1 MNIVY
6 ILMVE
11 QKSFKQC
18 FSPASA
24 IVGNRLTKTISLH
37 LLPNPLMAFI
47 PTDNMC
53 QVLNGKQSTAYI
65 LLNSPILGSIR
76 LPGPTTGI
84 SFTYV
89 FNQNVTISH
98 TFASVALY
106 DQTLDATNGGFEI
119 LMDGE
124 YQVLGSV
131 ADVMHTRS
139 NQTSCFSQT
148 RFVFDLAANTY
159 GFEVAPVF
167 CSLTSF
173 DVFFEYYLDQKW
185 TKIPVRAISSANPAY
200 HAGDYSDANTDF
212 LQITR
217 YLLDPTSASES
228 AKYSDAERLAVQKMV
243 GALFADLTLQVR
255 LSLEYNIKSTIGA
268 ITAIADYWFSMDP
281 LQCAAPMTLKA
292 TLNEGNIMFKTGFQN
307 QLPCLE
313 VTNLNPLFA
322 KAQYL
327 KAKTA
332 FIHVEV
338 LVKTINETVKTFTR
352 TIPLAEFV
360 SLPYV
365 KFSLEDSEV
374 RSLMDY
380 DSTDESNIQM
390 FIGLYD
396 SNNNYLYDFTTS
408 YIPLKRTC
416 IQKRVIHFKDK
427 VTQFA
432 LWTKHDSRCTSRTSK
447 MTVLNYYGKTYNGA
461 TFENRQTYQV
471 NVFVN
476 YSANVFMVTA
486 SCDKDLAQSEA
497 QCVDNRNYMMHKD
510 NRENMYFIV
519 ESLQEYNEIRYY
531 AIETSLGTFK
541 WSYVVFGLT
550 SAIIIGMVVFG
561 LVSQRS

>member
-1 MNIVY
+1 MILVN

-18 FSPASA
+18 FSPAST
-24 IVGNRLTKTISLH
+24 IVGNRLTKTISLN
-37 LLPNPLMAFI
+37 LFPNPLMAFI

-53 QVLNGKQSTAYI
+53 QVLNGKQSTAFI
-65 LLNSPILGSIR
+65 LLNSPTLGSIR
-76 LPGPTTGI
+76 LPGLATGI

-148 RFVFDLAANTY
+148 RFVFDLATSTY
-159 GFEVAPVF
+159 GFEVVPVF

-200 HAGDYSDANTDF
+200 HAGDYSDVNSDF

-243 GALFADLTLQVR
+243 GTLFADLTIQVR

-268 ITAIADYWFSMDP
+268 ITAVADYWFSMDP
-281 LQCAAPMTLKA
+281 LYCADPMTLKA
-292 TLNEGNIMFKTGFQN
+292 TLNEGNIMFKTGFQSE
-307 QLPCLE
+307 LPCLE
-313 VTNLNPLFA
+313 VPSWNPAFA
-322 KAQYL
+322 TAQYL
-327 KAKTA
+327 KAKVA
-332 FIHVEV
+332 FVQVEV
-338 LVKTINETVKTFTR
+338 LVQTIEKEVKTFER
-352 TIPLAEFV
+352 TIPFAEFV

-365 KFSLEDSEV
+365 KFSLEESEV

-380 DSTDESNIQM
+380 NSTDESKIQM
-390 FIGLYD
+390 FVGLFD
-396 SNNNYLYDFTTS
+396 SDNNYLYDFTTDYTS
-408 YIPLKRTC
+408 LKRTC
-416 IQKRVIHFKDK
+416 VQKRVIHFREKE
-427 VTQFA
+427 TLFA

-461 TFENRQTYQV
+461 SFENRQTYQV
-471 NVFVN
+471 SVFVN
-476 YSANVFMVTA
+476 YSVPVFDVVT
-486 SCDKDLAQSEA
+486 SCDKDVVQTQSQCEA
-497 QCVDNRNYMMHKD
+497 NRAYMMDRK
-510 NRENMYFIV
+510 NRESMYYIV
-519 ESLQEYNEIRYY
+519 ESGLEYNEIRYY
-531 AIETSLGTFK
+531 AIETAMGIFK
-541 WSYVVFGLT
+541 WSFVVFGLAGA
-550 SAIIIGMVVFG
+550 AIVASVAFG
-561 LVSQRS
+561 LTISRG

>member
-1 MNIVY
+1 M
-6 ILMVE
+6 LE

-18 FSPASA
+18 FSPAST
-24 IVGNRLTKTISLH
+24 IVGNRLTKMISLN
-37 LLPNPLMAFI
+37 LFPNPLMAFI

-53 QVLNGKQSTAYI
+53 QVLNGKQSTAFI
-65 LLNSPILGSIR
+65 LLNSPTMGSIR
-76 LPGPTTGI
+76 LPGLATGI

-148 RFVFDLAANTY
+148 RFVFDLATSTY
-159 GFEVAPVF
+159 GFEVTPVF

-200 HAGDYSDANTDF
+200 HAGDYSDVNSDF

-228 AKYSDAERLAVQKMV
+228 AKYSDAERLAVQKMIM
-243 GALFADLTLQVR
+243 TLAQDITIQVR
-255 LSLEYNIKSTIGA
+255 LSLEYNIKSTKGA
-268 ITAIADYWFSMDP
+268 ITSVADYWFSMDP
-281 LQCAAPMTLKA
+281 LSCSSSMILLA
-292 TLNEGNIMFKTGFQN
+292 TLNEENVMFKTGVEN
-307 QLPCLE
+307 YLSCLE
-313 VTNLNPLFA
+313 TSNSNPFHL
-322 KAQYL
+322 KANYL
-327 KAKTA
+327 KQAVRFVQIKS
-332 FIHVEV
+332 V
-338 LVKTINETVKTFTR
+338 VKTIDGIFYQLDR
-352 TIPLAEFV
+352 LIPFDEFV

-365 KFSLEDSEV
+365 KHELTENMIIKLMNYNSTKESTIQSLFVLIDQ
-374 RSLMDY
+374 DK
-380 DSTDESNIQM
+380 Q
-390 FIGLYD
+390 
-396 SNNNYLYDFTTS
+396 YLYDFTTPVIS
-408 YIPLKRTC
+408 LQRIC

-427 VTQFA
+427 VTLFA

-447 MTVLNYYGKTYNGA
+447 MTVLNYYGKTWNGA

-476 YSANVFMVTA
+476 YSADVFMVTA
-486 SCDKDLAQSEA
+486 SCDKDLAQSED
-497 QCVDNRNYMMHKD
+497 QCVENRNYMMHKD
-510 NRENMYFIV
+510 NRESMYFIV

-550 SAIIIGMVVFG
+550 GALMIGMVVFG

>member
-1 MNIVY
+1 M
-6 ILMVE
+6 LE

-18 FSPASA
+18 FSPAST
-24 IVGNRLTKTISLH
+24 IVGNRLTKTISLN
-37 LLPNPLMAFI
+37 LFPNPLMAFI

-53 QVLNGKQSTAYI
+53 QVLNGKQSTAFI
-65 LLNSPILGSIR
+65 LLNSPTMGSIR
-76 LPGPTTGI
+76 LPGLATGI

-148 RFVFDLAANTY
+148 RFVFDLATSTY
-159 GFEVAPVF
+159 GFEVTPVF

-173 DVFFEYYLDQKW
+173 DVFFEYYLEQKW
-185 TKIPVRAISSANPAY
+185 TKIPVRAISSANPAR
-200 HAGDYSDANTDF
+200 HAGDYSDVNSDF

-228 AKYSDAERLAVQKMV
+228 AKYSDAERLAVQKMIM
-243 GALFADLTLQVR
+243 TLAQDITIQVR
-255 LSLEYNIKSTIGA
+255 LSLEYNIKSTKGA
-268 ITAIADYWFSMDP
+268 ITSVADYWFSMDP
-281 LQCAAPMTLKA
+281 LSCSSSMILLA
-292 TLNEGNIMFKTGFQN
+292 TLNEENVMFKTGVEN
-307 QLPCLE
+307 YLSCLE
-313 VTNLNPLFA
+313 TSNSNPFHL
-322 KAQYL
+322 KANYL
-327 KAKTA
+327 KQAVRFVQIKS
-332 FIHVEV
+332 V
-338 LVKTINETVKTFTR
+338 VKTIDGIFYQLDR
-352 TIPLAEFV
+352 LIPFDEFV

-365 KFSLEDSEV
+365 KHELTENMIIKLMNYNSTKESTIQSLFVLIDQ
-374 RSLMDY
+374 DK
-380 DSTDESNIQM
+380 Q
-390 FIGLYD
+390 
-396 SNNNYLYDFTTS
+396 YLYDFTTPVIS
-408 YIPLKRTC
+408 LQRTC

-427 VTQFA
+427 ETLFA

-447 MTVLNYYGKTYNGA
+447 MTVLNYYGKTWNGA

-476 YSANVFMVTA
+476 YSADVFMVTA
-486 SCDKDLAQSEA
+486 SCDKDLAQSED
-497 QCVDNRNYMMHKD
+497 QCVENRNYMMHKD
-510 NRENMYFIV
+510 NRESMYFIV

-550 SAIIIGMVVFG
+550 GALIIGMVVFG